1 MKLLKQLRC
10 KHQNQECMTNFYG
23 DFIDVVST
31 HKKIIRSAWRCKD
44 CGKVIYK
51 EILGEDCKVINWDL
65 YHKHKGD

>member
-1 MKLLKQLRC
+1 
-10 KHQNQECMTNFYG
+10 MTNFYG
-23 DFIDVVST
+23 DFIDIVST

-65 YHKHKGD
+65 YRKHKGD